1 MSTGNKELDRN
12 VKTFKKYRN
21 LLKELTAKN
30 VKLKYRNSWLGIL
43 WSFIQP
49 LLQMIVL
56 SVVFG
61 GIFGKSNK
69 HVVCFPVY
77 LFTGR
82 LLFSFFTSSTKQA
95 MTSFRRNASII
106 KKVYVPKYM
115 YPLSSIFSNFVTF
128 AISLLCL
135 ICVWIFFKLTGIS
148 GGSNLH
154 ITPYVFMSVVP
165 MFLLLIFCTGVG
177 LILSV
182 IGVYFR
188 DVEYIWDVLTQLLFY
203 MVPIVYPF
211 QRITGHWTRI
221 LIKINPLYSMI
232 EMFRQSVLYGY
243 MLSPKLF
250 AYAAVVSFATL
261 AVGVWIFNGKGER
274 NEVFIMNFKEIH
286 SNTEF
291 LSTYPRACSCR
302 KKLIVTFI
310 EKRQG
315 H

>member
-1 MSTGNKELDRN
+1 MGTTNANEELN
-12 VKTFKKYRN
+12 HSVKMFKKYKN
-21 LLKELTAKN
+21 LLGELTRKN
-30 VKLKYRNSWLGIL
+30 VKLKYRNSWLGIF
-43 WSFIQP
+43 WSFLQP
-49 LLQMIVL
+49 LLNMIVL

-61 GIFGKSNK
+61 SIFGRHNK
-69 HVVCFPVY
+69 NIVCYPVW
-77 LFTGR
+77 LFSGR
-82 LLFSFFTSSTKQA
+82 LLYEFFSTATKQA
-95 MTSFRRNASII
+95 MTSFRRNAAII

-232 EMFRQSVLYGY
+232 EMFRQCVLYGY

-261 AVGVWIFNGKGER
+261 AVGIWIFNKKSDDI
-274 NEVFIMNFKEIH
+274 VFH
-286 SNTEF
+286 
-291 LSTYPRACSCR
+291 LLY
-302 KKLIVTFI
+302 
-310 EKRQG
+310 
-315 H
+315 

>member
-1 MSTGNKELDRN
+1 MGTTNANEELN
-12 VKTFKKYRN
+12 HSVKMFKKYKN
-21 LLKELTAKN
+21 LLGELTRKN
-30 VKLKYRNSWLGIL
+30 VKLKYRNSWLGIF
-43 WSFIQP
+43 WSFLQP
-49 LLQMIVL
+49 LLNMIVL

-61 GIFGKSNK
+61 SIFGRHNK
-69 HVVCFPVY
+69 NIVCYPVW
-77 LFTGR
+77 LFSGR
-82 LLFSFFTSSTKQA
+82 LLYEFFSTATKQA
-95 MTSFRRNASII
+95 MTSFRRNAAII

-154 ITPYVFMSVVP
+154 ITPYVFMSIVP

-261 AVGVWIFNGKGER
+261 AVGIWIFNKKSDDI
-274 NEVFIMNFKEIH
+274 VFH
-286 SNTEF
+286 
-291 LSTYPRACSCR
+291 L
-302 KKLIVTFI
+302 
-310 EKRQG
+310 
-315 H
+315 